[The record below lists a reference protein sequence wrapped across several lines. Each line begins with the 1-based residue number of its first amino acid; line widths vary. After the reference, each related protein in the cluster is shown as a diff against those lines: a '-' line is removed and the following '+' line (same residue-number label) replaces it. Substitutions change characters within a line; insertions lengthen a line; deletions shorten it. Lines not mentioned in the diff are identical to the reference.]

1 MKAAVAPPAA
11 PAAATGAAAGSGA
24 GAGAGSS
31 SSEAGPSS
39 SSSAAAQHT
48 AQHQHSELRVRCED
62 GTVLRHTFGA
72 DEPLAAAAALVAA
85 RRAEEDGPFSLLTP
99 FPRCEYSSAAQL
111 QTTLRQVT

>member
-11 PAAATGAAAGSGA
+11 PAAPATGAAAGSGA
-24 GAGAGSS
+24 GSS
-31 SSEAGPSS
+31 SAEAGPSS
-39 SSSAAAQHT
+39 SAAAAAQHA

>member
-11 PAAATGAAAGSGA
+11 AAATGS
-24 GAGAGSS
+24 GAGSS
-31 SSEAGPSS
+31 SAEAGQ
-39 SSSAAAQHT
+39 SSAAAAQH
-48 AQHQHSELRVRCED
+48 AEHQHSELRVRCED

-99 FPRCEYSSAAQL
+99 FPRREYSSAAQL